1 MNSYG
6 ALDCQRRVDEQQVV
20 EKDLLVGEVFV
31 VAVQPHL
38 IASAGDILFMR
49 QVSEMKFES
58 AIVPEGLW
66 V

>member
-6 ALDCQRRVDEQQVV
+6 ELDYQRRVDEQQVV

-38 IASAGDILFMR
+38 IASARRYSFHEAGFGDEI
-49 QVSEMKFES
+49 
-58 AIVPEGLW
+58 
-66 V
+66 